1 VAFFHSVR
9 KPLTTEVGMGWKQ
22 ELAEQIKNARE
33 SASLTQSELARR
45 LKVSRQMV
53 SRYETGQDV
62 PAFEILASIA
72 RTLETGFQVQGLQLV
87 AENPSQRLK
96 SLPKQLRLDFE
107 KAQQFRGAV
116 ISITPSEG
124 QILITAKIPA

>member
-1 VAFFHSVR
+1 
-9 KPLTTEVGMGWKQ
+9 MGWKQ
-22 ELAEQIKNARE
+22 ELGEQIKNARE
-33 SASLTQSELARR
+33 SARLTQTELGSR
-45 LKVSRQMV
+45 LKVSRQMI
-53 SRYETGQDV
+53 SKYEAGKVV

-87 AENPSQRLK
+87 AENTSQRLK
-96 SLPKQLRLDFE
+96 SVPKQFRLDFE

>member
-1 VAFFHSVR
+1 
-9 KPLTTEVGMGWKQ
+9 MGWKQ
-22 ELAEQIKNARE
+22 ELGGQIKNARE
-33 SASLTQSELARR
+33 SARLTQTELADR

-53 SRYETGQDV
+53 CRYEGGKDV
-62 PAFEILASIA
+62 PAFEVLAAIA
-72 RTLETGFQVQGLQLV
+72 RTLETGFEVQGIQLV
-87 AENPSQRLK
+87 AEKTPQRLK

-107 KAQQFRGAV
+107 KAQHFRGAV